1 MADAR
6 TSVTHPIE
14 VAWLPLPWPGKV
26 GLTFAPGKK
35 DSLSLDGGWDR
46 DLQADVSRL
55 RETYGTKHLV
65 SLIEDQEFDLL
76 HIAELRATAVA
87 SGIALHRLPI
97 VDVSVPTSDAAVC
110 DLVFSITV
118 WAANG
123 ETVVIHCRGGLGRAG
138 TIGGCV
144 LRAAGFNAD
153 AALAALTAAR
163 GPNCPETQDQRDYV
177 RAFVGVP
184 LLALRISPGTLRAAL
199 AMYRRVSGAV
209 LGAAIGDALG
219 HPTEFY
225 SYEQLEGKY
234 GSGGVKGFELW
245 WEGDDGKRFAPYTD
259 DTQMAE
265 IVLQAIVD
273 HGTTE
278 VSFESAME
286 GMAAG
291 FGHWHDSPQGGHR
304 APGTTCLAGAKRLA
318 AGVPWREAGDPHGG
332 GCGSVMRAYPFGLL
346 LGFDLERAERWAVEH
361 SRMTHQAPMALA
373 ACAAMAVGIA
383 WEMAAAAPSS
393 TLWAMVEAAKRHDPA
408 TGSMAEHALHDA
420 YQGAD
425 ARRVLT
431 ELQGWNAREAI
442 AAAMFVVARHPRDI
456 RAALLEAA
464 NASGDSDSIA
474 TLVGALL
481 GARLGVGAL
490 PEEWVRDVE
499 RSQELLS
506 LAGMAAQIAVA

>member
-35 DSLSLDGGWDR
+35 DPAAATGAWDR
-46 DLQADVSRL
+46 DLAADLQRL
-55 RETYGTKHLV
+55 KTVYETAILV
-65 SLIEDQEFDLL
+65 SLIEDHELDLL
-76 HIAELRATAVA
+76 QIQQLPEAAAA
-87 SGIALHRLPI
+87 AGIALRRFPI
-97 VDVSVPTSDAAVC
+97 ADVSVPADAS
-110 DLVFSITV
+110 LVSALVAEIGGH
-118 WAANG
+118 ARAGKNL
-123 ETVVIHCRGGLGRAG
+123 VIHCRGGLGRTG

-144 LRAAGFNAD
+144 LRSAGFD
-153 AALAALTAAR
+153 GQAALAALRAAR
-163 GPNCPETQDQRDYV
+163 GVHCPETREQREFILTFP
-177 RAFVGVP
+177 AGP
-184 LLALRISPGTLRAAL
+184 SLADRCA
-199 AMYRRVSGAV
+199 GAV

-225 SYEQLEGKY
+225 SFRELEKKY
-234 GSGGVKGFELW
+234 GAGGVKGFELW
-245 WEGDDGKRFAPYTD
+245 WHEDGREFAPYTD
-259 DTQMAE
+259 DTQLAE
-265 IVLQAIVD
+265 IVLRALLHKGVD
-273 HGTTE
+273 E
-278 VSFESAME
+278 ESFEAAMQE
-286 GMAAG
+286 MANG
-291 FGHWHDSPQGGHR
+291 FAYWKDHPQGGHR
-304 APGTTCLAGAKRLA
+304 APGNACLAGAARLQSGTA
-318 AGVPWREAGDPHGG
+318 WRKAGGATAG

-346 LGFDLERAERWAVEH
+346 LHTEPERAERWAVEH

-383 WEMAAAAPSS
+383 WEMAAAAPPS

-408 TGSMAEHALHDA
+408 TGSMAERALHDA

-425 ARRVLT
+425 ARRVLKD
-431 ELQGWNAREAI
+431 LQGWNAREAI

-490 PEEWVRDVE
+490 PEGWVRDVE